1 MVGFFSPKLSLKN
14 KTNKKKPYFSFKRTF
29 LLDAR
34 SKEKLS
40 SWLTGI
46 TVSPSTL
53 AATLF
58 FCHIGITGNM
68 SHNVLVRLRYKL
80 ITCIPSKSSH

>member
-1 MVGFFSPKLSLKN
+1 MVGFLPLNSPL
-14 KTNKKKPYFSFKRTF
+14 KTNKQTSFSFKRTF

-34 SKEKLS
+34 SEEKLS
-40 SWLTGI
+40 SWLAEI
-46 TVSPSTL
+46 TVSPPTL

-58 FCHIGITGNM
+58 FCHAGISGNM

-80 ITCIPSKSSH
+80 ITCIPTKSSH